1 MIQALPVKDWP
12 ASERL
17 AWDAACEPTVRL
29 RRGGRAAHMRPETQR
44 DLARRYG
51 YFLRYLFRTRK
62 LDPAASAGTQVTPK
76 AVKGFIAFARQHWGS
91 VTLAQSVFKLRRFAE
106 IIRPEEDFSWL
117 RQIEQDLRADAR
129 PKLRRENVT
138 SDELLEAGES
148 LFREAEDGKH
158 LDTTERARLA
168 RNGLMVALLAVRPLR
183 HKNFGDLT
191 LGTTFRRIDSCWW
204 IVLEPEDT
212 KAHRADERRVPDYLN
227 EMIERYLSVHRPILL
242 AGPVSRRACQD
253 GCGAQVQPTK
263 VPRVEDLTGPLWIA
277 STGAP
282 LTYSGFGAAITD
294 TTEAVIG
301 IRLSPHAFRR
311 AAKATATYFGGAHRR
326 LAQGV
331 LQHRDERVGAKH
343 YDSNST
349 ARAALEL
356 TAIVRELT
364 RRS

>member
-1 MIQALPVKDWP
+1 
-12 ASERL
+12 
-17 AWDAACEPTVRL
+17 
-29 RRGGRAAHMRPETQR
+29 
-44 DLARRYG
+44 
-51 YFLRYLFRTRK
+51 
-62 LDPAASAGTQVTPK
+62 
-76 AVKGFIAFARQHWGS
+76 
-91 VTLAQSVFKLRRFAE
+91 
-106 IIRPEEDFSWL
+106 
-117 RQIEQDLRADAR
+117 
-129 PKLRRENVT
+129 
-138 SDELLEAGES
+138 
-148 LFREAEDGKH
+148 
-158 LDTTERARLA
+158 
-168 RNGLMVALLAVRPLR
+168 
-183 HKNFGDLT
+183 
-191 LGTTFRRIDSCWW
+191 
-204 IVLEPEDT
+204 
-212 KAHRADERRVPDYLN
+212 
-227 EMIERYLSVHRPILL
+227 
-242 AGPVSRRACQD
+242 
-253 GCGAQVQPTK
+253 

-343 YDSNST
+343 YDSSST